1 MEDDFIIN
9 LFRTKSNAI
18 DNEIDNFCKELLE
31 EIINEKKTYSEV
43 MKELRMNRP
52 FNQNEIDNLL
62 YERTVQRLK
71 KSMDK
76 VPVTKDFLS

>member
-9 LFRTKSNAI
+9 LFRMKSKVI
-18 DNEIDNFCKELLE
+18 DSEIDNFCKELLE
-31 EIINEKKTYSEV
+31 GIINEKKTYSEV

-62 YERTVQRLK
+62 YERTVQKLK